1 MTQNLAPTLA
11 EDVVLLLLDDQ
22 SGTLLPIQEAAFKCA
37 LAGAMLMDLAFA
49 YRIDTDL
56 HSLMVSDRTPVGD
69 PMLDRVLERISGHPE
84 VSSAH
89 AWVEILSSEEAGII
103 REQALAR
110 LVEHGVLQRHR
121 KFPRL
126 FRAHRYARVDGV
138 TERELK
144 GHIRDVLHSDDIPDP
159 RDVALICLVDACS
172 ILADIFPREE
182 IEQVAPRIEQ
192 FHRMDL
198 IGHEVTGTI
207 DEARRAIV
215 LAVRTRA
222 ARFGKWLAAF
232 SFGGGLA
239 AVATLLAPRIPM
251 PDRFGPGL
259 FELLWSDETWQQWS
273 GYTLLGISL
282 AGLLVALLMKTPLLV
297 RRKSRDWWPLV
308 HVGFGAGCVLA
319 LFAHTGFRFGV
330 NLNAALMWNYLAL
343 LVFGALVGISMRRTA
358 RPPLNAALNRLRR
371 FSIRAHLLALLPL
384 PALLA
389 LHLLIVYLY

>member
-1 MTQNLAPTLA
+1 MTQNPAPTLA

-22 SGTLLPIQEAAFKCA
+22 SGTLLPVQEAAFKCA
-37 LAGAMLMDLAFA
+37 LAGATLMDLAFA

-69 PMLDRVLERISGHPE
+69 PMLDRILKRISNHPE
-84 VSSAH
+84 VSNAH

-121 KFPRL
+121 KLPGL
-126 FRAHRYARVDGV
+126 FRAHRYTRVDGAV
-138 TERELK
+138 ERELK
-144 GHIRDVLHSDDIPDP
+144 GHIRDILHSDDIPDP
-159 RDVALICLVDACS
+159 RDVALICLVDACN

-222 ARFGKWLAAF
+222 ARFGKWLAAL
-232 SFGGGLA
+232 SLGGGLA
-239 AVATLLAPRIPM
+239 AVATLLVPRIPM

-273 GYTLLGISL
+273 GYTLLGLSL

-297 RRKSRDWWPLV
+297 RRKSHDWWPLM

-319 LFAHTGFRFGV
+319 LFAHTGFRFGI

-343 LVFGALVGISMRRTA
+343 LIFGALVGISMRRTA
-358 RPPLNAALNRLRR
+358 WPPVNAALNRLRR
-371 FSIRAHLLALLPL
+371 FSIKAHLLALLPL
-384 PALLA
+384 PALLI